1 MLTLT
6 TLISENIF
14 VKIGGQLIKVLYQMI
29 GTKKTKNKNPNSSKS
44 FDELGFLFFKDYIFY
59 HVIDI

>member
-1 MLTLT
+1 M
-6 TLISENIF
+6 
-14 VKIGGQLIKVLYQMI
+14 KIGGQLIKVLYQMI